1 MTNRELDAAVAEV
14 IFGWRWYAAAWGSL
28 RFLGNPNWTEDS
40 PETPHWPLT
49 EASTKLPLCD
59 DWQLSVPRYT
69 TDPTADY
76 SVLVQVRETWEWE
89 AVFQFHRETRE
100 IWQARYIESIMT
112 GRLPIMD
119 DWYQYVAGDYSRA
132 ALAAK
137 GKLARISLQ

>member
-1 MTNRELDAAVAEV
+1 MAVTNRELDAAVAEV

-59 DWQLSVPRYT
+59 DWQRSVPRYT

-76 SVLVQVRETWEWE
+76 SVLKHCRDNDSDGEWTEFGCSLYDLWHSRSARGMNASGGLTWMPYE
-89 AVFQFHRETRE
+89 
-100 IWQARYIESIMT
+100 
-112 GRLPIMD
+112 P
-119 DWYQYVAGDYSRA
+119 GDYA
-132 ALAAK
+132 KAKLASIN
-137 GKLARISLQ
+137 LARISLQ